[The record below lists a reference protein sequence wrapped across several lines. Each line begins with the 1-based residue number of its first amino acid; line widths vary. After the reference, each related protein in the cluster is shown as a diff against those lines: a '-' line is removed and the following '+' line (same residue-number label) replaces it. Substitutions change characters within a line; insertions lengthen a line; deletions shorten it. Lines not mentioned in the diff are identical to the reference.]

1 MTLAHVC
8 VLPYTTLK
16 GLDCLGDVTELVY
29 QKLIELLAPLHAPS
43 NNYLFKNIPM
53 ESLWLPTLF
62 KNKQFV
68 YKSPERLVRARIEGA
83 FPFSQSGHSFH
94 ITLSQV
100 NKYLSAY

>member
-43 NNYLFKNIPM
+43 NNYLFKRIPM
-53 ESLWLPTLF
+53 ESL
-62 KNKQFV
+62 
-68 YKSPERLVRARIEGA
+68 
-83 FPFSQSGHSFH
+83 
-94 ITLSQV
+94 
-100 NKYLSAY
+100 